1 MDLLPKSKERN
12 NQMSQKKKSAIDPKK
27 AYRLM
32 KRLHKQLGQAVAL
45 ASEASSLLDYED
57 EKNPTYGIKFR
68 CEKFIKEIRK
78 EWQ

>member
-1 MDLLPKSKERN
+1 
-12 NQMSQKKKSAIDPKK
+12 
-27 AYRLM
+27 M

-45 ASEASSLLDYED
+45 AYEASSLLDYED

>member
-1 MDLLPKSKERN
+1 
-12 NQMSQKKKSAIDPKK
+12 MSHKKKPALDPKK

-32 KRLHKQLGQAVAL
+32 KRLHKQLVYQAVAL
-45 ASEASSLLDYED
+45 VSEASSLLDYED

>member
-1 MDLLPKSKERN
+1 MK
-12 NQMSQKKKSAIDPKK
+12 SQKLDSKK
-27 AYRLM
+27 AVRLI

-45 ASEASSLLDYED
+45 VSDASSLLDYED
-57 EKNPTYGIKFR
+57 EKKPTYGIKYR

>member
-1 MDLLPKSKERN
+1 
-12 NQMSQKKKSAIDPKK
+12 MSHKKKPALDSKK
-27 AYRLM
+27 VYRLI

>member
-1 MDLLPKSKERN
+1 MKTQQT
-12 NQMSQKKKSAIDPKK
+12 NQMIHKKKPAIDTQK
-27 AYRLM
+27 AFRLL

-45 ASEASSLLDYED
+45 VHEASSLLDYED

-68 CEKFIKEIRK
+68 CEKFIKEIRR

>member
-1 MDLLPKSKERN
+1 
-12 NQMSQKKKSAIDPKK
+12 MSRKKKPALDSKK
-27 AYRLM
+27 VYRLI
-32 KRLHKQLGQAVAL
+32 KRLYKQLGQAVAL

-68 CEKFIKEIRK
+68 CEKFIKKIRK

>member
-1 MDLLPKSKERN
+1 M
-12 NQMSQKKKSAIDPKK
+12 KKPALDPKK

-78 EWQ
+78 EWQTKWTNSSSPILLAS